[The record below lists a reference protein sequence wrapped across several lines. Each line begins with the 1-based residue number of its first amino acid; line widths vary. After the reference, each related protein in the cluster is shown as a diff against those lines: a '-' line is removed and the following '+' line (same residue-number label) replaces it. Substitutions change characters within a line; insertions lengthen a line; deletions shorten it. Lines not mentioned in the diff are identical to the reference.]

1 MVVVVEVV
9 LAVVVVVVVVQ
20 NGGWWYGECS
30 RSELNKNKKGQWFTN
45 DVRASHMLVKF
56 KWQTMLLP
64 SLLTAN
70 IADVCSLH
78 RSTV

>member
-1 MVVVVEVV
+1 
-9 LAVVVVVVVVQ
+9 
-20 NGGWWYGECS
+20 
-30 RSELNKNKKGQWFTN
+30 
-45 DVRASHMLVKF
+45 VRASHMLVKF